1 MWSLGV
7 IIYILLCGYP
17 PFFPSHP
24 TRKGVD
30 RVMKKRIQLGEFQFP
45 REEWEMVSENAKNL
59 IRGLLT
65 VDQGNQRLVLAL
77 SDRSHSDDRLT
88 IEQVLDH
95 PWLVEAAPEIPLQSP
110 LFIKSKDAV
119 ATALAAGNRR
129 LRAIDLKPV
138 ADAVN
143 PIMIRSKQRQISN
156 NINNDN
162 FKNSTGTFFVFFIA
176 IFLRKIS

>member
-45 REEWEMVSENAKNL
+45 REEWEMVSDNAKNL

-65 VDQGNQRLVLAL
+65 VEQGFNYQQNP
-77 SDRSHSDDRLT
+77 T
-88 IEQVLDH
+88 CYIIG
-95 PWLVEAAPEIPLQSP
+95 P
-110 LFIKSKDAV
+110 
-119 ATALAAGNRR
+119 T
-129 LRAIDLKPV
+129 LRP
-138 ADAVN
+138 N
-143 PIMIRSKQRQISN
+143 Y
-156 NINNDN
+156 
-162 FKNSTGTFFVFFIA
+162 
-176 IFLRKIS
+176 IFR

>member
-45 REEWEMVSENAKNL
+45 REEWEMVSDNAKNL

-65 VDQGNQRLVLAL
+65 VEQGIFNYQQNPT
-77 SDRSHSDDRLT
+77 SY
-88 IEQVLDH
+88 INY
-95 PWLVEAAPEIPLQSP
+95 I
-110 LFIKSKDAV
+110 I
-119 ATALAAGNRR
+119 
-129 LRAIDLKPV
+129 LRPKY
-138 ADAVN
+138 
-143 PIMIRSKQRQISN
+143 
-156 NINNDN
+156 
-162 FKNSTGTFFVFFIA
+162 FF
-176 IFLRKIS
+176 R